1 MKQNLRELQGEID
14 NATVI
19 VEDITTDLR
28 EIFLK
33 AYDEQMYANKLDNID
48 EMDKFLERHKLAKL
62 IQEEITARILLC

>member
-33 AYDEQMYANKLDNID
+33 AYEEQMYANKLDNID

-62 IQEEITARILLC
+62 IQEEIV

>member
-62 IQEEITARILLC
+62 IQEEIV

>member
-19 VEDITTDLR
+19 VEDITTYLR

-33 AYDEQMYANKLDNID
+33 AYEEQMYANKLDNID

-62 IQEEITARILLC
+62 IQEEIV